1 MENNSNNS
9 EIAVAIIA
17 GIAAGAAT
25 WYFMTTENGKQNWAT
40 LIDIAKEISDKLIA
54 ASSEQGTSLISATKD
69 ASEYIGHRAEDVA
82 EEIKS
87 YS

>member
-9 EIAVAIIA
+9 KIAVAIIA

-25 WYFMTTENGKQNWAT
+25 WYFLTTENGKHNWAT
-40 LIDIAKEISDKLIA
+40 LIDIAKDVSDKLIA
-54 ASSEQGTSLISATKD
+54 ASSEQGAFIASAGKD
-69 ASEYIGHRAEDVA
+69 ASEYIGHRAEDVL